1 MLISGDNLNYILS
14 SDRSGILSSYL
25 LSHLVEMF
33 MCMWFE
39 KGGGIQYH
47 EWINVV
53 YSSQR

>member
-33 MCMWFE
+33 MWFE